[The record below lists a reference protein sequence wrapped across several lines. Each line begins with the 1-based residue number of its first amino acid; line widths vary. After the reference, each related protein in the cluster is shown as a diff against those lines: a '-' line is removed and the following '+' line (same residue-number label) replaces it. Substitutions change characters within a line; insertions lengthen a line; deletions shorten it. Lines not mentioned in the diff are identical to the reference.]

1 MSRQRAPKR
10 SCQRLHVIHR
20 SYLHTEIK
28 PKLNDWYSDAIES
41 NTLLFDPGQ
50 KAAVERFDKLA
61 ERLCNYMPQL
71 QQYRDS
77 TANFVAPKNVT
88 SSHPTS
94 ETSQGQEKTSG
105 TSPVPPKVPRGLYM
119 YGSVG
124 VGKSMLMDRFA
135 VHINSLLI
143 NTKKEHVGSVSSPS
157 DSQARETLEDARGPN
172 PWSPTS
178 PVRRIHF
185 HAFMLEVHR
194 RIHAAKQ
201 RQIQDDGRNWHV
213 DTRASYDAVVL
224 VGSELGQLFPVL
236 CLDEFQVADVADA
249 VILSR
254 LFGAM
259 WRQGC
264 VLVTTSNRAP
274 DGLYEGGLNR
284 DDFLPFIEALSRR
297 CRPHCLDG
305 DRDFRIEGAD
315 GRTQNDGQQDSTYL
329 ASNTE
334 APDSLFLSSETSSNS
349 SSSSSVSLLATC
361 AWVSAQL
368 EQGLESDSMSL
379 LP

>member
-1 MSRQRAPKR
+1 
-10 SCQRLHVIHR
+10 
-20 SYLHTEIK
+20 
-28 PKLNDWYSDAIES
+28 
-41 NTLLFDPGQ
+41 
-50 KAAVERFDKLA
+50 
-61 ERLCNYMPQL
+61 
-71 QQYRDS
+71 
-77 TANFVAPKNVT
+77 
-88 SSHPTS
+88 
-94 ETSQGQEKTSG
+94 
-105 TSPVPPKVPRGLYM
+105 
-119 YGSVG
+119 
-124 VGKSMLMDRFA
+124 
-135 VHINSLLI
+135 
-143 NTKKEHVGSVSSPS
+143 
-157 DSQARETLEDARGPN
+157 
-172 PWSPTS
+172 
-178 PVRRIHF
+178 
-185 HAFMLEVHR
+185 MLEVHR